1 VVCFDP
7 PSARRGSTGPIG
19 VVMATPL
26 PESWF
31 TKARTGNARGPAAL
45 SCGSMDAPES
55 IITSPA
61 HEGPTSATGEA
72 SVLAPAIDVRN
83 VEKMYRGKTHALRG
97 VSLRVNRGE
106 IFGLLGPNGA
116 GKSTL
121 VKILMSVV
129 SPTRCEGTVLGMP
142 VGHKPTFAR
151 VGYLPEHH
159 RFPEYLSGAQVL
171 DYFAALSNVP
181 RALRRERC
189 DELLKLVGMQD
200 WANVRVKR
208 YSKGMRQRIGLAQ
221 ALMNDPDLIILDEPT
236 DGVDPVGRLEIRKV
250 LLKQKE
256 LGKAVFVNSHLLS
269 ELELVCDRVAIMV
282 KGRVTSQGTLDEL
295 TREGRK
301 HEITYSMPEE
311 LGTTTDE
318 QRAEVRA
325 RVVSLLLE
333 HLGDALHPAPRAKAD
348 QTYQL
353 ATLNG
358 VDLAIAYNAMSVHT
372 LDARAV
378 QPIIDALRKGGVVIR
393 SVRES
398 RRSLE
403 DLFMEA
409 VTDPTTG
416 ETMSVG
422 AGGGDGDGGAGGKN

>member
-1 VVCFDP
+1 MQ
-7 PSARRGSTGPIG
+7 RIG
-19 VVMATPL
+19 QVAPCC
-26 PESWF
+26 
-31 TKARTGNARGPAAL
+31 NAPGGVAL
-45 SCGSMDAPES
+45 SSKSMDAPQA
-55 IITSPA
+55 IMN
-61 HEGPTSATGEA
+61 GPIVREHGGEAGATGT
-72 SVLAPAIDVRN
+72 LAPAIDVRN
-83 VEKMYRGKTHALRG
+83 VEKMYRGNTHALRG

-121 VKILMSVV
+121 VKILLSVV

-159 RFPEYLSGAQVL
+159 RFPEYLTGAQVL

-189 DELLKLVGMQD
+189 EELLKLVGMQD
-200 WANVRVKR
+200 WGNVRVKR

-221 ALMNDPDLIILDEPT
+221 SLMNDPDLIILDEPT

-301 HEITYSMPEE
+301 HEMTFSLPDEA
-311 LGTTTDE
+311 GTMTDQE
-318 QRAEVRA
+318 RASARE
-325 RVVSLLLE
+325 RVVGVLRE
-333 HLGDALHPAPRAKAD
+333 HLGEALHVGQEAGLDQMYQPAV
-348 QTYQL
+348 L
-353 ATLNG
+353 SG
-358 VDLAIAYNAMSVHT
+358 VDLAIAHNAMTVHT
-372 LDARAV
+372 LDVRAV
-378 QPIIDALRKGGVVIR
+378 QPIIDALRKGGVIIR

-422 AGGGDGDGGAGGKN
+422 AGGGGDRSSTGRNA